1 MPSRLS
7 LLGAGGE
14 IYTTIK
20 SNLGEKDPVATTE
33 NNIIL
38 FPFTFG
44 YWMFFFWERYFLSLK
59 ENMLKYTKKLL
70 HCTLYLYSSGWKKMQ
85 VNLSSL
91 NNVCKPTRSKINRQ
105 QLWCRHD

>member
-44 YWMFFFWERYFLSLK
+44 YWMFFF
-59 ENMLKYTKKLL
+59 
-70 HCTLYLYSSGWKKMQ
+70 
-85 VNLSSL
+85 
-91 NNVCKPTRSKINRQ
+91 
-105 QLWCRHD
+105 

>member
-33 NNIIL
+33 NNITL

-44 YWMFFFWERYFLSLK
+44 YWMFFFLRKILSVFEREHAEIY
-59 ENMLKYTKKLL
+59 
-70 HCTLYLYSSGWKKMQ
+70 
-85 VNLSSL
+85 
-91 NNVCKPTRSKINRQ
+91 
-105 QLWCRHD
+105 